1 MSKYQ
6 RRRHP
11 MQIETGMKYQISQS
25 IKGNF
30 NSAES
35 LTVTTNNGITV
46 QFILEDGKGYGSMP
60 LDHLNYLLKR
70 SNLTQITTNKRVLLN
85 TDNEE
90 KIG

>member
-1 MSKYQ
+1 
-6 RRRHP
+6 

-35 LTVTTNNGITV
+35 LTVTTNNGTTV
-46 QFILEDGKGYGSMP
+46 QFTLEEGKGHGSIP
-60 LDHLNYLLKR
+60 VDHLNYLLKR
-70 SNLTQITTNKRVLLN
+70 SSLTPITTNKRVLLN
-85 TDNEE
+85 QDNDE

>member
-1 MSKYQ
+1 MS
-6 RRRHP
+6 
-11 MQIETGMKYQISQS
+11 IETGMKYQISQN

-30 NSAES
+30 NSADS

-46 QFILEDGKGYGSMP
+46 QFTLEDGKGYGSMP

-70 SNLTQITTNKRVLLN
+70 SNLTPITSNKRVLLN
-85 TDNEE
+85 PENEE

>member
-1 MSKYQ
+1 MS
-6 RRRHP
+6 
-11 MQIETGMKYQISQS
+11 IETGTKFQISQN

-30 NSAES
+30 NSADL

-46 QFILEDGKGYGSMP
+46 QFILDEGKGRGSMP

-70 SNLTQITTNKRVLLN
+70 ANLTQISTSNKRSLLN
-85 TDNEE
+85 NDNNEE

>member
-1 MSKYQ
+1 MA
-6 RRRHP
+6 
-11 MQIETGMKYQISQS
+11 IEKGSKYQISQS

-35 LTVTTNNGITV
+35 LTVTTNNGITI
-46 QFILEDGKGYGSMP
+46 QFTLEDGKGYGSMP

-70 SNLTQITTNKRVLLN
+70 SNLTPITSSKRVLLN

>member
-1 MSKYQ
+1 MS
-6 RRRHP
+6 
-11 MQIETGMKYQISQS
+11 IETGMKYQISQN

-30 NSAES
+30 NSADS

-46 QFILEDGKGYGSMP
+46 QFTLEDGKGYGSMP

-70 SNLTQITTNKRVLLN
+70 SNLTPIASNKRVLLN
-85 TDNEE
+85 PENEE

>member
-1 MSKYQ
+1 
-6 RRRHP
+6 
-11 MQIETGMKYQISQS
+11 MQIESGMKYQISQS

-35 LTVTTNNGITV
+35 LTVTTNNGITI
-46 QFILEDGKGYGSMP
+46 QFTLEDGKGHGSMP

-70 SNLTQITTNKRVLLN
+70 SNLTPVTTSKRALLN
-85 TDNEE
+85 SDNEE

>member
-1 MSKYQ
+1 MS
-6 RRRHP
+6 
-11 MQIETGMKYQISQS
+11 IETGMKYQISQN

-46 QFILEDGKGYGSMP
+46 QFILEDGKGHGSMP

-70 SNLTQITTNKRVLLN
+70 SNLTPITSNKRVLLN

-90 KIG
+90 RIG